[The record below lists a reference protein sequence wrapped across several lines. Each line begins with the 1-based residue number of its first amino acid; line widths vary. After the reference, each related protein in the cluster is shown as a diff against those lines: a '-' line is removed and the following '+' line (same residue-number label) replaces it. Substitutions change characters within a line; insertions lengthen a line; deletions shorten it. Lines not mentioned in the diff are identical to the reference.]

1 VLLLLP
7 LSNSFFF
14 SCCCRLIYC
23 ADEKINFVS
32 TLVFSRALSAAANVY
47 HWVAIKA
54 SDDDNLFVSLSL
66 SLQKIIHS
74 FHYCAWRITCRK
86 IVFDLF
92 PPREKSPS

>member
-1 VLLLLP
+1 
-7 LSNSFFF
+7 
-14 SCCCRLIYC
+14 LIYC

-66 SLQKIIHS
+66 SRCKEL
-74 FHYCAWRITCRK
+74 FTHYCAWRITCRK